1 MNVDRVIKNMNADQ
15 VMEKQECLSSDKKA
29 RMAIKWWKSM
39 NADQMIRKHEFLSS
53 DEKAWMRIEW

>member
-29 RMAIKWWKSM
+29 RMAIK
-39 NADQMIRKHEFLSS
+39 
-53 DEKAWMRIEW
+53 